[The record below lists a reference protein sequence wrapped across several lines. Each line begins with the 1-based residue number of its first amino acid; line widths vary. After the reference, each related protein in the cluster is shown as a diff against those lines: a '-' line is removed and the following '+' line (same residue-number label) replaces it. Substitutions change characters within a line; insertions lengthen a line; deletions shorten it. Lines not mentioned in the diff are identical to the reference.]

1 VRVMTVR
8 LDRHLFSAG
17 TPEPGSTITVHG
29 IPGRVIAV
37 RDLGPDEIEV
47 DLETEDPPSLL
58 GVPGDDQ
65 LTIDDTP

>member
-1 VRVMTVR
+1 VRVMTAR
-8 LDRHLFSAG
+8 LDRRLFGAG

>member
-1 VRVMTVR
+1 MTAR
-8 LDRHLFSAG
+8 LDRRLFSAG

-37 RDLGPDEIEV
+37 RALTPDEIEI
-47 DLETEDPPSLL
+47 DFEPGDPPSLF

-65 LTIDDTP
+65 LTIDDP

>member
-1 VRVMTVR
+1 VKVTTVR
-8 LDRHLFSAG
+8 LDRRLFSAG
-17 TPEPGSTITVHG
+17 TPEPGSAITVHG

-58 GVPGDDQ
+58 GVPGDNQ
-65 LTIDDTP
+65 LTIDGDQ